1 MTSNTGPLPSTNLA
15 MIAMI
20 YSRASTVLGSAER
33 TSEWLRTAHPGLDGQ
48 TPLAYLDR
56 DDGSAA
62 VLQLLG
68 AIEKGDVA

>member
-1 MTSNTGPLPSTNLA
+1 MA

-20 YSRASTVLGSAER
+20 YTRASAVLGSAER

-48 TPLAYLDR
+48 TPLDCLDR

-62 VLQLLG
+62 VLGLLG
-68 AIEKGDVA
+68 AIEARQTQ